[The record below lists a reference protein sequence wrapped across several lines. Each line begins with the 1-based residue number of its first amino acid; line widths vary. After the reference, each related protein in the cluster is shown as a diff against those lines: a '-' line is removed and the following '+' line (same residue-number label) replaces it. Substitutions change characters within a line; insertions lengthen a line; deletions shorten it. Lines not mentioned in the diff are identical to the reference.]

1 MKNNGFA
8 AVIICV
14 SAALVIFTAGFFA
27 GRSSLRADF
36 TVETQ
41 YPAQQQAEETVRQ
54 VDDRTDT
61 RSDGLVNI
69 NTAGVDELCELPG
82 IGPALAQ
89 RIMDY
94 REANGDFEY
103 IDDIRNVEGIG
114 DVTFA
119 NIRGMITV

>member
-41 YPAQQQAEETVRQ
+41 YPIEQRSEEITREIAEPADT
-54 VDDRTDT
+54 RTD
-61 RSDGLVNI
+61 GLINI
-69 NTAGVDELCELPG
+69 NTAGEDELCELPG

-89 RIMDY
+89 RIIAY
-94 REANGDFEY
+94 REQNGDFEY
-103 IDDIRNVEGIG
+103 IEDIRRVEGIG

>member
-8 AVIICV
+8 AVIVCF
-14 SAALVIFTAGFFA
+14 SAALVIFTAGFFT

-41 YPAQQQAEETVRQ
+41 YPMEHRPEETVREIAEHA
-54 VDDRTDT
+54 DT

-89 RIMDY
+89 RIIDY
-94 REANGDFEY
+94 REINGDFEY

>member
-14 SAALVIFTAGFFA
+14 SAALVIFTAGFFT

-69 NTAGVDELCELPG
+69 NTAGADELCELPG
-82 IGPALAQ
+82 IGSALAQ
-89 RIMDY
+89 RIIDY

>member
-14 SAALVIFTAGFFA
+14 SAALVIFTAGFFT

-41 YPAQQQAEETVRQ
+41 YPVQQQAEETVRQ

-69 NTAGVDELCELPG
+69 NTAGVEELCELPG

-89 RIMDY
+89 RIIDY
-94 REANGDFEY
+94 RETNGDFEY

>member
-14 SAALVIFTAGFFA
+14 SAALVIFTAGFFT

-41 YPAQQQAEETVRQ
+41 YPVQQQAEETVRQ

-69 NTAGVDELCELPG
+69 NTADVDELCELPG

>member
-69 NTAGVDELCELPG
+69 NTAGVEELRELPG

-89 RIMDY
+89 RIIDY

>member
-27 GRSSLRADF
+27 GRGSLRADF

-61 RSDGLVNI
+61 RSDSLVNI
-69 NTAGVDELCELPG
+69 NTADVELSL
-82 IGPALAQ
+82 IH
-89 RIMDY
+89 I
-94 REANGDFEY
+94 
-103 IDDIRNVEGIG
+103 
-114 DVTFA
+114 
-119 NIRGMITV
+119 